1 MQLTIVYGLLG
12 ITFSLL
18 SGCST
23 GKEAQLLALATLSQ
37 TLQYENAINAKI
49 AAEKTYYRD
58 IIEAISTSM
67 ERSQAV
73 SQLTIIDRWAQS
85 VQRKIAIAKRDL
97 DSAELTEYLDTLLQ
111 TVSSSRTAYLS
122 ARKQYN
128 DDLQQAL
135 LQLQREKSS
144 LAQVI
149 RGLQQLQAGPS
160 DSKQFRLWFEFAAEV
175 KDGMESGAVSALDT
189 APDS

>member
-1 MQLTIVYGLLG
+1 MAEGAGEKTMQQIIAYGLLC
-12 ITFSLL
+12 IAFSLL

-23 GKEAQLLALATLSQ
+23 GKEARLLALATLSQ
-37 TLQYENAINAKI
+37 TLQYEDAIDAKI

-58 IIEAISTSM
+58 SVEAISTSM

-73 SQLTIIDRWAQS
+73 SQLTILDRWAQA
-85 VQRKIAIAKRDL
+85 VQHKIAIANRDL
-97 DSAELTEYLDTLLQ
+97 DPADLSEYLDTLLQ
-111 TVSSSRTAYLS
+111 TSSSSRTAYLS

-135 LQLQREKSS
+135 LQLQRKKSS

-149 RGLQQLQAGPS
+149 RGLQQLQAEPS
-160 DSKQFRLWFEFAAEV
+160 DSEQFRLWFEFAAEI
-175 KDGMESGAVSALDT
+175 KDGR
-189 APDS
+189 